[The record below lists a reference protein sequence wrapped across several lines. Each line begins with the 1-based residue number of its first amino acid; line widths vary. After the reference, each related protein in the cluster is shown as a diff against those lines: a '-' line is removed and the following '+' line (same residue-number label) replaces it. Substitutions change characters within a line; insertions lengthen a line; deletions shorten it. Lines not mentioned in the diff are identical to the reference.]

1 MGRETR
7 GRGSRARTVRSL
19 ADEVHR
25 ELRHVGVLILRPRRH
40 RRRLAGG
47 TRRRRGVE
55 VGLAPTCGRWRA
67 LRAWGLW
74 RHHGTRRM
82 KISLKKI
89 PKSGGLC
96 FYKSRAATEPMV
108 RRLTT
113 SRDLG
118 RSDQTV
124 CSYDF
129 QGGSSSY
136 GRASA
141 LHAEGAGIDTLLL
154 QNFFGTTRGK
164 RRSATH
170 QSLWFSRF
178 PFPAP

>member
-82 KISLKKI
+82 EISLKKI
-89 PKSGGLC
+89 PRHGGLYI
-96 FYKSRAATEPMV
+96 YKSRAATEPLV

-113 SRDLG
+113 SSRSG
-118 RSDQTV
+118 TVRSD
-124 CSYDF
+124 CLPIRF
-129 QGGSSSY
+129 PGGSSSY

-141 LHAEGAGIDTLLL
+141 LHAEGAGIDTL
-154 QNFFGTTRGK
+154 
-164 RRSATH
+164 
-170 QSLWFSRF
+170 WFQRIF
-178 PFPAP
+178 LFYF